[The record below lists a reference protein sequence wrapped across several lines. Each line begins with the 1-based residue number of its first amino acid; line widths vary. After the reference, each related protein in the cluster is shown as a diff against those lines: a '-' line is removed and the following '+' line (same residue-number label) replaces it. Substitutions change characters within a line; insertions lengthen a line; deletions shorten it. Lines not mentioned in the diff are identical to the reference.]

1 MWEVQRGIPRQPN
14 SSPESKIPVFSFVL
28 AKICEE
34 MRTSSYAAFLP
45 WLCKLGNRKGFRE
58 RLLKPF
64 HRIGEDYDTEIL

>member
-34 MRTSSYAAFLP
+34 MRASSYTAFLS
-45 WLCKLGNRKGFRE
+45 WLCKLGNRKGFWE
-58 RLLKPF
+58 RFLKPF
-64 HRIGEDYDTEIL
+64 HRIGEDYDAEIL